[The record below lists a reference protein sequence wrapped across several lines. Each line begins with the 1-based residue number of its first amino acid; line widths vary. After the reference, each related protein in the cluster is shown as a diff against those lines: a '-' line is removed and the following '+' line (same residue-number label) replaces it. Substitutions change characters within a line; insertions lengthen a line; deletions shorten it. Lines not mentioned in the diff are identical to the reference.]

1 MSKPTLFFSH
11 SSKDKEIVLSIKNK
25 LDIATGGVMEIFM
38 SSDGQSIPFGT
49 NWIHKIEEG
58 LQAAKIMF
66 VFVTQNSISSG
77 WIYFEAGY
85 AYSKGIQVIPV
96 GIGVDI
102 GALKA
107 PLNLL
112 QGFNILTE
120 DSLNNFITVINRTFD
135 YHFVS
140 AFDYNDYI
148 EVIKN
153 YSSEA
158 FDTIKFEEA
167 VNKAEC
173 EIYGEQTVNGEKVKY
188 NIDKFFEEI
197 VTYLDANN
205 ISFSRDD
212 KHINER
218 NICLVANGVKI
229 LYRKENQATA
239 AHRTSFD
246 DCAKISFNVS
256 SYNFIKAFALFKNLL
271 QLFEDKETGYIRL
284 HLKEKFSYTITAE
297 DGSSIIS
304 NYPEFNVD
312 KNHVGGYVCNGLG
325 LKFYIFDNNR
335 HIHNRKSDYVA
346 SVVFDRNTV
355 QAENIVKLVD
365 RLFDINFIF
374 EK

>member
-25 LDIATGGVMEIFM
+25 LDIATGGVMEIFI

-120 DSLNNFITVINRTFD
+120 DSLNNFITVINRTFG
-135 YHFVS
+135 YHFAS
-140 AFDYNDYI
+140 AFDYNDYL

-153 YSSEA
+153 YSSAA

-167 VNKAEC
+167 VDKAEC
-173 EIYGEQTVNGEKVKY
+173 EIYGEQTINGEKIKY

-197 VTYLDANN
+197 VAYLDANN
-205 ISFSRDD
+205 ITFSRDD
-212 KHINER
+212 RHINER

-229 LYRKENQATA
+229 LYRKENQATV

-256 SYNFIKAFALFKNLL
+256 SYNFLKAFTLFKNLL
-271 QLFEDKETGYIRL
+271 QLFEDKGTGYIRL

-304 NYPEFNVD
+304 NYPDFNVD
-312 KNHVGGYVCNGLG
+312 KNHVGGYVCNELG

-335 HIHNRKSDYVA
+335 HIHDRKPDYVA

-365 RLFDINFIF
+365 RLFDIDFIF